1 MGKERKTVMIVTSAV
16 IMVCENK
23 DKKKSLQLY
32 CAKRHPFCYEK
43 AAEDNFRVITSTDGF
58 LTDEFVFLDRKQAK
72 SYAIKHNQ
80 TLFTEFSNSAELY
93 SEDLWP
99 E

>member
-1 MGKERKTVMIVTSAV
+1 MIVTSAV

-23 DKKKSLQLY
+23 DREKSLQLY

-43 AAEDNFRVITSTDGF
+43 AAENNFRVITSTDGF
-58 LTDEFVFLDRKQAK
+58 LTDDFVFLDRKQAK
-72 SYAIKHNQ
+72 IYAIKHNQ
-80 TLFTEFSNSAELY
+80 TLFTEFPNSAELY